1 MNWIARAKEVF
12 LGAPDPQRSD
22 HDLISPASVDWRT
35 LPTLRA
41 AMNEAVTGSAESHP
55 AAQAFSEV
63 SQSRRHLI
71 FTETAIDATQI
82 AAALAP
88 LAVHSEGTVYDLARN
103 RPAAESFVALN
114 NPVEELYDTAF
125 VSLSPDIALNL
136 EVLFARLNRV
146 LSDTGL
152 LWLHVRPGTET
163 IQGGLAHFR
172 TLLDDM
178 LQLVPS
184 RWRLKTSL
192 LGDAV
197 TPTRPSRPLAI
208 DSILRSTFEITS
220 QKSGGGVL
228 LGPLFAS
235 GCIAPEIDD
244 GGEGSGVL
252 RALYALERELI
263 ASDEVMPDDCLYV
276 ARPSRRAPDRI
287 RQLFEKHAGPP
298 PLGAMEGIAGP
309 LATWLKFNVE
319 TAFQSARASDYTAPF
334 PPTDLMYHT
343 TGLDRNRDFAQ
354 HGADILKALAA
365 ASPKS
370 LNTLEAVLDFGVGVG
385 RVARYFK
392 GFSGRYAGVDIDEA
406 NINWVSGHLPWVE
419 GVVTEPA
426 KPLPFGPATFDGVI
440 SISVFTHIDRPTTDF
455 YVDELHRLTRAG
467 GLLFLTLHGERALQR
482 ALADEAVT
490 RLVGIPRER
499 LELAQANLTEA
510 GFDFAEQYTHLTRED
525 YRYGTTFLSQAGAEA
540 VFGRR
545 FQVRGFV
552 PGAIHAFQDLIVLE
566 RS

>member
-1 MNWIARAKEVF
+1 MNWIARAKEAF

-22 HDLISPASVDWRT
+22 PDLMSSASVDWRT

-41 AMNEAVTGSAESHP
+41 AMNAAVTGSAESHP

-63 SQSRRHLI
+63 GQCRRHLI
-71 FTETAIDATQI
+71 FCETAIDATQI
-82 AAALAP
+82 ADALAP
-88 LAVHSEGTVYDLARN
+88 LAVHSNGTVFDLARN
-103 RPAAESFVALN
+103 RAAAESFIALTD
-114 NPVEELYDTAF
+114 PAEELYDAAF
-125 VSLSPDIALNL
+125 VNLSSDIALDL
-136 EVLFARLNRV
+136 EALFARLSRV

-152 LWLHVRPGTET
+152 LWLHVRPGTAT
-163 IQGGLAHFR
+163 VQGGLGHFR
-172 TLLDDM
+172 TLLDDI

-184 RWRLKTSL
+184 RWRLKTSFSDKMARL
-192 LGDAV
+192 
-197 TPTRPSRPLAI
+197 TRPSRSLAI

-220 QKSGGGVL
+220 HKSEGGAL

-252 RALYALERELI
+252 RALYALESELI
-263 ASDEVMPDDCLYV
+263 ASDEVMADDSLYV
-276 ARPSRRAPDRI
+276 ARPGRREPDRI

-298 PLGAMEGIAGP
+298 PPGATEGIAGP
-309 LATWLKFNVE
+309 LANWLKFNVE

-343 TGLDRNRDFAQ
+343 TGLDRDRDFAQ
-354 HGADILKALAA
+354 HGADILKALSA
-365 ASPKS
+365 ASPKP

-419 GVVTEPA
+419 GMVTEPA
-426 KPLPFGPATFDGVI
+426 KPLPFGSATFDGVI
-440 SISVFTHIDRPTTDF
+440 SISVFTHIDRSTTDF
-455 YVDELHRLTRAG
+455 YVDELYRITRTG

-482 ALADEAVT
+482 ALVDEAVT
-490 RLVGIPRER
+490 RLVGIPHER
-499 LELAQANLTEA
+499 LALAQANLAEA
-510 GFDFAEQYTHLTRED
+510 GFDFVEQYTHLTREE
-525 YRYGTTFLSQAGAEA
+525 YRYGTTFVSQAGAEA
-540 VFGRR
+540 IFGRR
-545 FQVRGFV
+545 FQVRAFV